1 MTMFVVT
8 RENTSEMNI
17 LAVDWRKLCV
27 RLQMGVS
34 WKCFVYLQHQTN
46 SLSRPHEADSTCLN
60 EMNCCRGWR
69 CKFEFTDF
77 KWCPHIISCIP
88 IKQWNIA
95 IIPSHGTSWCQRND
109 LITPRVMYL
118 AWPAQGALT
127 AFSCDCDIR
136 AVTCQCSR
144 SPEKTFHHS
153 LFTIETVCL
162 LDCQQ

>member
-1 MTMFVVT
+1 MFILSSSRAKVNKSTYQMNRNEEVNILIKYHPYWQFPYFLEAWVLQALFRIQQVTMTMFVVT

-69 CKFEFTDF
+69 CKV
-77 KWCPHIISCIP
+77 WIYWL
-88 IKQWNIA
+88 QV
-95 IIPSHGTSWCQRND
+95 PSHHCISWN
-109 LITPRVMYL
+109 THV
-118 AWPAQGALT
+118 
-127 AFSCDCDIR
+127 
-136 AVTCQCSR
+136 
-144 SPEKTFHHS
+144 S
-153 LFTIETVCL
+153 LLSSET
-162 LDCQQ
+162 